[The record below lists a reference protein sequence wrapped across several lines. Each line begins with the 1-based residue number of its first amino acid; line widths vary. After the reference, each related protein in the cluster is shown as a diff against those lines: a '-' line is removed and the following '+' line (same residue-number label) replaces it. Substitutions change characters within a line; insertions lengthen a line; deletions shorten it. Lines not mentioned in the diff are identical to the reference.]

1 MTLQSHLST
10 GCTTVA
16 RCWAVTRKD
25 GVTLGFTDHDRPLAW
40 GGIDFR
46 PESGLS
52 AKALVQATGLSVD
65 SSEALGAL
73 SSDAI
78 SDADIEAGRYDGA
91 EVRLWHVN
99 WTDPDQRALRFRGTL
114 GEIRRGDG
122 AFHAELRG
130 LSEAL
135 NRPLGRLY
143 QKTCGATLGD
153 AACGLD
159 LSAAGHSA
167 ETLAGDTQGGTFR
180 LAGLSA
186 FAPRWFEHGRLT
198 VLTGEG
204 QGLSATIRS
213 DRSQAGLRVIE
224 LWQPIRA
231 VIAPSDRV
239 RVTPGCDRTLRTCR
253 DRFGNVANFR
263 GFPSIPG
270 EDWLMAVPDRSGSN
284 DGGSLG

>member
-1 MTLQSHLST
+1 MTLRDHLST

-16 RCWAVTRKD
+16 RAWAVTRKD
-25 GVTLGFTDHDRPLAW
+25 GVTLGFTDHDRALSW

-65 SSEALGAL
+65 NSEALGAL

-78 SDADIEAGRYDGA
+78 SEADIEAGRYDGA
-91 EVRLWHVN
+91 EVRLWHAN
-99 WTDPDQRALRFRGTL
+99 WTDPAERALRFRGTL

-153 AACGLD
+153 PACGLD
-159 LSAAGHSA
+159 LSAPGRSA
-167 ETLAGDTQGGTFR
+167 DTLAGETTGGTFR
-180 LAGLSA
+180 LSGLSA
-186 FAPRWFEHGRLT
+186 FAPRWFEHGRLS
-198 VLTGEG
+198 VLSGEG
-204 QGLSATIRS
+204 QGLSAIIRS
-213 DRSQAGLRVIE
+213 DRLQGGVRMIE

-231 VIAPSDRV
+231 TIAPTDRI
-239 RVTPGCDRTLRTCR
+239 RLSPGCDRTLRTCR
-253 DRFGNVANFR
+253 DRFANVANFR

-284 DGGSLG
+284 DWGSLG

>member
-1 MTLQSHLST
+1 MTLQSHLAT

-16 RCWAVTRKD
+16 RCWAVTRRD

-40 GGIDFR
+40 DDLTFR
-46 PESGLS
+46 PESGLT
-52 AKALVQATGLSVD
+52 AKSLVQATGLSVD
-65 SSEALGAL
+65 NSEAMGVL

-78 SDADIEAGRYDGA
+78 SEADIEAGRYDGA

-99 WTDPDQRALRFRGTL
+99 WTDPAQRSLRFRGTL

-122 AFHAELRG
+122 AFQAELRG

-143 QKTCGATLGD
+143 QRTCGASLGD
-153 AACGLD
+153 AQCCVATVGPGLSAD
-159 LSAAGHSA
+159 LSAG
-167 ETLAGDTQGGTFR
+167 ETQGGTFR
-180 LAGLSA
+180 LPGLTE
-186 FAPRWFEHGRLT
+186 FAPGWFEHGRLT

-204 QGLSATIRS
+204 EGLTGIVRS
-213 DRSQAGLRVIE
+213 DRRQGNLRVIE

-231 VIAPSDRV
+231 TVAPADTIRLE
-239 RVTPGCDRTLRTCR
+239 PGCDRTARTCR
-253 DRFGNVANFR
+253 DRFANIANFR
-263 GFPSIPG
+263 GFPFIPG
-270 EDWLMAVPDRSGSN
+270 EDWLMAIPTRSGAN